1 MSSFNSFSST
11 NKSPKLF
18 PLALSAL
25 ITFAPLIF
33 FANHSLKLDRQI
45 TSYQVVE
52 MRLLENLIQSNP
64 LPNQPKQLVVP
75 NVVSLPISVFDSTQS
90 NQSENSI
97 TQPTFPLEV
106 VQPKTMNLNQSQNSI
121 TQPTLPLEVVQPKTM
136 NLNMSPKARDS
147 INKSSQSPIKQLIEE
162 ESIKAS
168 KKQNEKFA
176 TGVKNSAKPDC
187 LKKNDHGLGL
197 FNVVPLIFDIVK
209 DKCN

>member
-52 MRLLENLIQSNP
+52 MRLLENLIQINP
-64 LPNQPKQLVVP
+64 LPNQPKQLFIP
-75 NVVSLPISVFDSTQS
+75 NIVSLPSSVFDATQS

-97 TQPTFPLEV
+97 TQPASPLEVVHPKTMNLNQSENSITQPTSPLEV
-106 VQPKTMNLNQSQNSI
+106 VQPKTMNLNV
-121 TQPTLPLEVVQPKTM
+121 L
-136 NLNMSPKARDS
+136 PKARDS
-147 INKSSQSPIKQLIEE
+147 FNKSSQSPIKQLIEA

-176 TGVKNSAKPDC
+176 NDVKNSAKPDC
-187 LKKNDHGLGL
+187 LKNDHGLGL
-197 FNVVPLIFDIVK
+197 FNVVPLIYDIVK

>member
-1 MSSFNSFSST
+1 MSSFNSFTST

-25 ITFAPLIF
+25 MTFAPLIF
-33 FANHSLKLDRQI
+33 FANHSFRLEIK
-45 TSYQVVE
+45 TSTHQVVE

-64 LPNQPKQLVVP
+64 LRNQPKQLVVP
-75 NVVSLPISVFDSTQS
+75 NVVSLPSSVFDATQS

-106 VQPKTMNLNQSQNSI
+106 VEPKTMNLNV
-121 TQPTLPLEVVQPKTM
+121 L
-136 NLNMSPKARDS
+136 PKARDS
-147 INKSSQSPIKQLIEE
+147 INKSSQSPIKQLIEA

-176 TGVKNSAKPDC
+176 NDVKNSAKPDC
-187 LKKNDHGLGL
+187 LKNDHGLGL
-197 FNVVPLIFDIVK
+197 FNVVPLIYDIVK

>member
-1 MSSFNSFSST
+1 MSSFNSFTST

-25 ITFAPLIF
+25 MTFAPLIF
-33 FANHSLKLDRQI
+33 FANHSFRLDI
-45 TSYQVVE
+45 KTSTHQVVE

-106 VQPKTMNLNQSQNSI
+106 VEPKTMNLN
-121 TQPTLPLEVVQPKTM
+121 V
-136 NLNMSPKARDS
+136 SPKARDS
-147 INKSSQSPIKQLIEE
+147 INKSSQSPIKQLIEA

-176 TGVKNSAKPDC
+176 NDVKNSAKPDC
-187 LKKNDHGLGL
+187 LKNDHGLGL
-197 FNVVPLIFDIVK
+197 FNVVPLIYDIVK

>member
-1 MSSFNSFSST
+1 MSSFNSFTST

-25 ITFAPLIF
+25 MTFAPLIF

-52 MRLLENLIQSNP
+52 MRLLENLIQFNP
-64 LPNQPKQLVVP
+64 LPNQPKQLVIP
-75 NVVSLPISVFDSTQS
+75 NVVSLPSSVFEATQS

-106 VQPKTMNLNQSQNSI
+106 V
-121 TQPTLPLEVVQPKTM
+121 EPKTM

-147 INKSSQSPIKQLIEE
+147 INKSSQSPIKQLIEA

-176 TGVKNSAKPDC
+176 NDVKNSAKPDC
-187 LKKNDHGLGL
+187 LKNDHGLGL
-197 FNVVPLIFDIVK
+197 FNVVPLIYDVVK

>member
-1 MSSFNSFSST
+1 M
-11 NKSPKLF
+11 
-18 PLALSAL
+18 
-25 ITFAPLIF
+25 TFAPLIF

-64 LPNQPKQLVVP
+64 LPNQPKQIVIL
-75 NVVSLPISVFDSTQS
+75 NIVSLPSSVFDSTQS
-90 NQSENSI
+90 NQSENPI

-106 VQPKTMNLNQSQNSI
+106 VEPKTMNLN
-121 TQPTLPLEVVQPKTM
+121 V
-136 NLNMSPKARDS
+136 SPKARDS
-147 INKSSQSPIKQLIEE
+147 INKSSQSPIKQLIEA

-176 TGVKNSAKPDC
+176 NDVKNSAKPDC
-187 LKKNDHGLGL
+187 LKNDHGLGL
-197 FNVVPLIFDIVK
+197 FNVVQLIFDIVK

>member
-18 PLALSAL
+18 PLVLSAL

-106 VQPKTMNLNQSQNSI
+106 VQPKTMNLNQSQSSI

-168 KKQNEKFA
+168 KNQNEKFA
-176 TGVKNSAKPDC
+176 NDVKNSAKPDC
-187 LKKNDHGLGL
+187 LKNDHGLGL

>member
-11 NKSPKLF
+11 NKSPKIF
-18 PLALSAL
+18 PLAFSAL
-25 ITFAPLIF
+25 MTFAPLIF
-33 FANHSLKLDRQI
+33 FANHSIKLDRQI

-52 MRLLENLIQSNP
+52 MRLLEDLIQSNP
-64 LPNQPKQLVVP
+64 LPNQPKQIVIP
-75 NVVSLPISVFDSTQS
+75 NVVSLPSSVFEATQS

-97 TQPTFPLEV
+97 TQPTFPIEV
-106 VQPKTMNLNQSQNSI
+106 V
-121 TQPTLPLEVVQPKTM
+121 EPKTM

-147 INKSSQSPIKQLIEE
+147 INKSSQSPIKQLIEA

-176 TGVKNSAKPDC
+176 NDVKNSAKPDC
-187 LKKNDHGLGL
+187 LKNDHGLGL
-197 FNVVPLIFDIVK
+197 FNVVPLIYDIVK